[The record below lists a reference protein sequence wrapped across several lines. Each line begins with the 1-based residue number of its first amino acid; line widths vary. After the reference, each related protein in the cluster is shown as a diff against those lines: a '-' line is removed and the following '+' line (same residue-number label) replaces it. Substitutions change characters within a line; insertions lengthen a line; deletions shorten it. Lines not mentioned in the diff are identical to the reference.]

1 VPELPVQEV
10 RVSELHLPEI
20 KRDEIVRS
28 LSEVRLPALD
38 LATIER
44 PRIAL
49 PDSIRRFDWRSIDLG
64 GALAGAA
71 AIARLGRPLARRSRW
86 TYVAGAV
93 IVVGA
98 ASAVILA
105 SPAIR
110 ERAGR
115 TIRDLRARIDER
127 TGPRDGLEID
137 IDAAPAVEALDASIE
152 SLETT
157 TASLDADGI
166 AATATA
172 TATAESETQPDE
184 GSTPMVDM
192 AVAGGTAVSSDDG
205 ANGSS

>member
-1 VPELPVQEV
+1 VPELPVKEV

-28 LSEVRLPALD
+28 LSEIRVPTLD
-38 LATIER
+38 LAAIER

-71 AIARLGRPLARRSRW
+71 AIARLGRPLTRRSRW
-86 TYVAGAV
+86 PYVAGAV
-93 IVVGA
+93 VVVGA

-105 SPAIR
+105 NPAIR

-115 TIRDLRARIDER
+115 AVRDLRARIDER
-127 TGPRDGLEID
+127 TGSGEGLEID
-137 IDAAPAVEALDASIE
+137 GDALLAVDAVGATVEDLE
-152 SLETT
+152 SGIP
-157 TASLDADGI
+157 SLDTGEPGAAAD
-166 AATATA
+166 AQA
-172 TATAESETQPDE
+172 ETQPDE
-184 GSTPMVDM
+184 GPTSTVDV
-192 AVAGGTAVSSDDG
+192 AVAGVTAAKTDDG

>member
-10 RVSELHLPEI
+10 RLSELHLPEI
-20 KRDEIVRS
+20 KREEIVRS
-28 LSEVRLPALD
+28 LSEVRVPTLD
-38 LATIER
+38 LAAIER

-86 TYVAGAV
+86 PYVAGAV

-105 SPAIR
+105 SPPVR

-115 TIRDLRARIDER
+115 AIRDLRARIGER
-127 TGPRDGLEID
+127 TGPDDGLEID
-137 IDAAPAVEALDASIE
+137 ADAVPWVETVDASVE
-152 SLETT
+152 DLETMT
-157 TASLDADGI
+157 QSLAAGEG
-166 AATATA
+166 AATADA
-172 TATAESETQPDE
+172 QAETQPDE
-184 GSTPMVDM
+184 GPTAMVD
-192 AVAGGTAVSSDDG
+192 VAAAGVTAATTDDG

>member
-10 RVSELHLPEI
+10 RLSELHLPEI

-28 LSEVRLPALD
+28 LSEVRVPTLD
-38 LATIER
+38 LAAIER

-64 GALAGAA
+64 GAVAGAA
-71 AIARLGRPLARRSRW
+71 ALARLGRPLARRSRW
-86 TYVAGAV
+86 PYVAGAV

-115 TIRDLRARIDER
+115 AVRDLRARIDER
-127 TGPRDGLEID
+127 TGPGKGLEID
-137 IDAAPAVEALDASIE
+137 DDAIPSVEAVDTLVED
-152 SLETT
+152 LQT
-157 TASLDADGI
+157 TADAQ
-166 AATATA
+166 A
-172 TATAESETQPDE
+172 ETQPNE
-184 GSTPMVDM
+184 GPSPMVDV
-192 AVAGGTAVSSDDG
+192 AVAGVAAATTDDG
-205 ANGSS
+205 TNGSS

>member
-1 VPELPVQEV
+1 VPEPPVQEV
-10 RVSELHLPEI
+10 RLSELHLPEI

-28 LSEVRLPALD
+28 LSEVRVPTLD
-38 LATIER
+38 LAAIER

-64 GALAGAA
+64 GAVAGAA

-86 TYVAGAV
+86 PYVAGAV

-105 SPAIR
+105 SPAVR

-115 TIRDLRARIDER
+115 AIRDLRARIDER
-127 TGPRDGLEID
+127 TGADDGLEID
-137 IDAAPAVEALDASIE
+137 DDAVSSVEAADTSVE
-152 SLETT
+152 DLEMTSPSP
-157 TASLDADGI
+157 TAGEVV
-166 AATATA
+166 AATDAQ
-172 TATAESETQPDE
+172 AESQPDA
-184 GSTPMVDM
+184 GPTAMVDV
-192 AVAGGTAVSSDDG
+192 AVAGVTAATTDDG

>member
-10 RVSELHLPEI
+10 RLSELHLPEI

-28 LSEVRLPALD
+28 LSEVRVPTLD
-38 LATIER
+38 LAAIER

-49 PDSIRRFDWRSIDLG
+49 PDSIRGFDWRSIDLG

-86 TYVAGAV
+86 PYVAGAV

-105 SPAIR
+105 SPAVR
-110 ERAGR
+110 ERAWR
-115 TIRDLRARIDER
+115 AIRDLRARIDQR
-127 TGPRDGLEID
+127 IGPDDGLEIED
-137 IDAAPAVEALDASIE
+137 DAIPSVEAVGTSVEDF
-152 SLETT
+152 ETT
-157 TASLDADGI
+157 TPSPVAGEV
-166 AATATA
+166 AATADA
-172 TATAESETQPDE
+172 QAETQPDV
-184 GSTPMVDM
+184 GPTAM
-192 AVAGGTAVSSDDG
+192 AALPVAGVTAATTDEG

>member
-10 RVSELHLPEI
+10 RLSELHLPEI

-28 LSEVRLPALD
+28 LSEVRVPTLD
-38 LATIER
+38 LAAIER

-49 PDSIRRFDWRSIDLG
+49 PDSIRRFDWRAIDLG

-86 TYVAGAV
+86 PYVAGAV

-105 SPAIR
+105 SPPIR

-115 TIRDLRARIDER
+115 AIRDLRARIDER
-127 TGPRDGLEID
+127 MGPDDGLEID
-137 IDAAPAVEALDASIE
+137 DDAVASVDAVDTAVEG
-152 SLETT
+152 LETMT
-157 TASLDADGI
+157 PTPGAGEV
-166 AATATA
+166 AATADA
-172 TATAESETQPDE
+172 QADIQPDE
-184 GSTPMVDM
+184 GPTAMVD
-192 AVAGGTAVSSDDG
+192 ATVAGVTAATDDG

>member
-10 RVSELHLPEI
+10 RLSELHLPEI

-28 LSEVRLPALD
+28 LSEVRVPTLD
-38 LATIER
+38 LAAIER

-86 TYVAGAV
+86 PYVAGAMV
-93 IVVGA
+93 VVGA

-115 TIRDLRARIDER
+115 AVRDLRARIDAR
-127 TGPRDGLEID
+127 TGPDERLEID
-137 IDAAPAVEALDASIE
+137 GDTIISIE
-152 SLETT
+152 AVDISVDALEPTIP
-157 TASLDADGI
+157 SLDSEDVAVVAD
-166 AATATA
+166 AQA
-172 TATAESETQPDE
+172 ETQPDE
-184 GSTPMVDM
+184 GVNPMVDA
-192 AVAGGTAVSSDDG
+192 AVAGLTAAKTDDG
-205 ANGSS
+205 TNGSS

>member
-10 RVSELHLPEI
+10 RPSELHLPEI

-28 LSEVRLPALD
+28 LSEIRLPTLD
-38 LATIER
+38 LAAIER

-86 TYVAGAV
+86 PYVAGAV
-93 IVVGA
+93 VAVGA

-105 SPAIR
+105 NPAIR

-115 TIRDLRARIDER
+115 AVRDLRARIDER
-127 TGPRDGLEID
+127 TGPDEGLEID
-137 IDAAPAVEALDASIE
+137 ADTLPSVEAVDTTVETLEPIIPSPDSGDVAAIADAQ
-152 SLETT
+152 
-157 TASLDADGI
+157 
-166 AATATA
+166 
-172 TATAESETQPDE
+172 AEAQPDE
-184 GSTPMVDM
+184 GATPMVDV
-192 AVAGGTAVSSDDG
+192 AVAGVTTAKTDDG

>member
-10 RVSELHLPEI
+10 RLSELHLPEI

-28 LSEVRLPALD
+28 LSEVRVPTLD
-38 LATIER
+38 LAVIER

-86 TYVAGAV
+86 PYVAGAV
-93 IVVGA
+93 VVIGA

-115 TIRDLRARIDER
+115 AVRDLRARIDER
-127 TGPRDGLEID
+127 TGPGQGLEID
-137 IDAAPAVEALDASIE
+137 HDALPSVDAVDTSVAFLEPTIPTLDTRDVA
-152 SLETT
+152 
-157 TASLDADGI
+157 AAADAQ
-166 AATATA
+166 AAA
-172 TATAESETQPDE
+172 QPDE
-184 GSTPMVDM
+184 GPTPMVDV
-192 AVAGGTAVSSDDG
+192 AVAGVTAAKTDDG
-205 ANGSS
+205 ANGST

>member
-10 RVSELHLPEI
+10 RLSELHLPEI

-28 LSEVRLPALD
+28 LSEVRVPTLD
-38 LATIER
+38 LAAIER

-86 TYVAGAV
+86 PYVAGAV
-93 IVVGA
+93 IVVGV

-105 SPAIR
+105 RPPVR

-115 TIRDLRARIDER
+115 AIRDLRARIDER
-127 TGPRDGLEID
+127 MGPDDGLEID
-137 IDAAPAVEALDASIE
+137 ADAVPSIEAVETLVE
-152 SLETT
+152 ELEATSPSPG
-157 TASLDADGI
+157 AGEV
-166 AATATA
+166 AATADA
-172 TATAESETQPDE
+172 QAEIQPDD
-184 GSTPMVDM
+184 GPTAMVD
-192 AVAGGTAVSSDDG
+192 ATVAGVTAATTDDG
-205 ANGSS
+205 ANGST